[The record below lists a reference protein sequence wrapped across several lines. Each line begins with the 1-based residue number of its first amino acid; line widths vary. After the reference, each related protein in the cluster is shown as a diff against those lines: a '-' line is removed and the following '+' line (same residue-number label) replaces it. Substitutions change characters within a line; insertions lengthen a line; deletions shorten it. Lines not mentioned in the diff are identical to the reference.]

1 MFIRGEKMSNE
12 QLNIFESEYYEDPD
26 TNQSNLEDL
35 KFKVHTSL
43 IYKLGEEL
51 IRSEVTALSELVKN
65 AYDADSAYVELTVNP
80 EYITEFNGKISFG
93 EIIIKDEGCG
103 MDKRDIIN
111 GWLTLS
117 NSAKKQMKKDKKV
130 TKKYERMPLGD
141 KGLGRLA
148 VQKLGRM
155 MIMVTKK
162 EKSDIEYTV
171 TIPWGDF
178 QKNTTLENV
187 KVICTE
193 KKVEENLEKGYT
205 KIIIRDL
212 VNPNLWNEEENINE
226 LERELSQT
234 VSPFKKESNFYVF
247 AKIGER
253 NLDFSK
259 ISQEILDGAISKF
272 NFTVTDEHIKLE
284 GKFKLEFFLSKN
296 NNFDISDDHLKEF
309 LLTNKEKMNKYKII
323 ENDLFSILFSEEF
336 SFDDLS
342 GFELHKDGKFMHPG
356 KYSGEIYSYSFDEN
370 YLKGQVAKL
379 NFKVIKG
386 QVDFKN
392 FIKNNYGI
400 KVFRDDFAILP
411 YGYGDGGDWLAL
423 NKSQS
428 TQGSYYDLKNE
439 TVIGFIQLLGKE
451 SYKLRETTNREG
463 LIEDEYYNNFYIINK
478 FILKKINNHIS
489 KLRRGFIKY
498 INMISHDIN
507 RADPLVSD
515 HEIAVESLRRI
526 SDKSQKITKNIEDLS
541 TKTAQSTN
549 IISQVNTA
557 LNNIKSIDDQ
567 EKFLLEQLISK
578 LNENI
583 KITELVL
590 KEAEYYLQEIQ
601 VIKGHLFT
609 IEEDYSVMIGRMQ
622 ELAELAGLGIL
633 SETLTHELYTLI
645 NNTKKNTAN
654 VISYYKKNYEPDKK
668 IQQYFEYVRYST
680 DGMRKQ
686 LSHLSPNFR
695 NVRTKKDRVKI
706 SDLLEKH
713 HEFYIERAQKNDIS
727 IIIIHQDDFLLNV
740 SVGMINQVLDNLYLN
755 SEHWLL
761 HAKRIGKIKEL
772 QFFLE
777 VKDNGKIHVWD
788 NGIGIDENIANEIF
802 DPFISNKE
810 NGRGL
815 GLYIVSQIL
824 DYHNCKIRLMRER
837 NIFGKLYKF
846 EIDLRKSL
854 VHEEK

>member
-1 MFIRGEKMSNE
+1 MQNE
-12 QLNIFESEYYEDPD
+12 QLNMFESEYYDDP
-26 TNQSNLEDL
+26 TINQSNLEDL

-51 IRSEVTALSELVKN
+51 IKNEVTAISELVKN

-80 EYITEFNGKISFG
+80 EYVIEHNGNMLIG
-93 EIIIKDEGCG
+93 EIVIKDEGCG

-117 NSAKKQMKKDKKV
+117 NSAKKKMKKEKKV

-148 VQKLGRM
+148 VQKLGRI

-162 EKSDIEYTV
+162 EESDIEYTV

-178 QKNTTLENV
+178 QKNTILENV
-187 KVICTE
+187 KVVCTE
-193 KKVEENLEKGYT
+193 KKVEENFEKGYT

-212 VNPNLWNEEENINE
+212 VNPNLWKEEENINE

-272 NFTVTDEHIKLE
+272 SFEITDEHIKLK
-284 GKFKLEFFLSKN
+284 GSFKLDFFLSKN
-296 NNFDISDDHLKEF
+296 NYFDISEDHLKEF
-309 LLTNKEKMNKYKII
+309 LLINKEKMNSYSLI
-323 ENDLFSILFSEEF
+323 ENDLFSIEFGEEF
-336 SFDDLS
+336 SFDELS
-342 GFELHKDGKFMHPG
+342 GFELHKDGKLMHPG
-356 KYSGEIYSYSFDEN
+356 KYNGKVYSYSFDEN

-392 FIKNNYGI
+392 FIKKNYGI

-411 YGYGDGGDWLAL
+411 YGYGEGGDWLAL
-423 NKSQS
+423 NKSKG

-439 TVIGFIQLLGKE
+439 TVIGFIQLYGKE
-451 SYKLRETTNREG
+451 SYKLREKTNREG
-463 LIEDEYYNNFYIINK
+463 LIEDDYYNNFYAINK
-478 FILKKINNHIS
+478 FILKKINNHIG
-489 KLRRGFIKY
+489 KLRRGFSKY
-498 INMISHDIN
+498 INLITNDMD

-515 HEIAVESLRRI
+515 HEVAVKSLRKI
-526 SDKSQKITKNIEDLS
+526 SDKSQKITNSIEHLSSKTDQSTSIIAQVNKTINSIKNIERNE
-541 TKTAQSTN
+541 K
-549 IISQVNTA
+549 A
-557 LNNIKSIDDQ
+557 LLQ
-567 EKFLLEQLISK
+567 QLIDK

-583 KITELVL
+583 NLTKSVL
-590 KEAEYYLQEIQ
+590 KEADYYLKEIQ
-601 VIKGHLFT
+601 VTQNHLST
-609 IEEDYSVMIGRMQ
+609 IEEDYGVMVGRMQ

-633 SETLTHELYTLI
+633 TETLTHELYTLI

-654 VISYYKKNYEPDKK
+654 VISYYTSNYEPDKK
-668 IQQYFEYVRYST
+668 VQQYFNYVRYST
-680 DGMRKQ
+680 DAMRKQ

-695 NVRTKKDRVKI
+695 NVRTKKDVVKI
-706 SDLLEKH
+706 SDLLRNHLEYYK
-713 HEFYIERAQKNDIS
+713 ERTQKNGLS
-727 IIIIHQDDFLLNV
+727 INVSYENDFLVNV
-740 SVGMINQVLDNLYLN
+740 SIGMINQVLDNLYLN

-761 HAKRIGKIKEL
+761 HAKRIGKIQDP

-777 VKDNGKIHVWD
+777 IKENGKIHVWD
-788 NGIGIDENIANEIF
+788 NGLGIDENIVNEVF
-802 DPFISNKE
+802 DPFVSNKE

-837 NIFGKLYKF
+837 NSFGKLYKF